1 METNK
6 LRYSY
11 LLPVLMSF
19 LVMSFVD
26 LVGIGVDRVSKDL
39 SLSAT
44 MGQLIPSAAFLWFL
58 LLSVPTGILQARIG
72 KRHMLNIGMG
82 ITALGMFL
90 PFFTVSFA
98 MVLAGFA
105 LLGIGNTI
113 VQVSANPLLVDVVP
127 GNRISSFMSFS
138 QFIKAI
144 GSMIGAPFAALCAI
158 QFGDWE
164 LIYLVFGIVSILSVL
179 WLGSVKI
186 PERGIERDG
195 VTESRGDEV
204 TKLRSDGVENV
215 TKVTFGSAFK
225 LLGNSYIFLMVLSIF
240 VVVGVDV
247 GFNSNSGQFLI
258 RHFHIDEI
266 AAESGRS
273 VYFFGRMLGTFMGA
287 ILLTRLS
294 PRKFFIWT
302 SVLGIIALFIL
313 IFSTAHIMAWIL
325 VFVIGL
331 AVANIWPLVFSITI
345 ERYPDRGNEVSGLM
359 MMAIFGGA
367 VIPLLMG
374 WLTDLIG
381 PIAGMAVLIVCM
393 FYLLGVALYSLKR

>member
-6 LRYSY
+6 LRYSH

-26 LVGIGVDRVSKDL
+26 LVGIGVDRVSKDMA
-39 SLSAT
+39 LSAT

-58 LLSVPTGILQARIG
+58 LLSVPTGIIQARIG

-90 PFFTVSFA
+90 PFFSYSFGT
-98 MVLAGFA
+98 VLAGFA

-127 GNRISSFMSFS
+127 GNRVSSFMSFS

-144 GSMIGAPFAALCAI
+144 GSMIGAPLAALFAM
-158 QFGDWE
+158 QFGDWK
-164 LIYLVFGIVSILSVL
+164 LIFLVFGIVSILSVL
-179 WLGSVKI
+179 WLSSVKI
-186 PERGIERDG
+186 EERQVVGQ
-195 VTESRGDEV
+195 
-204 TKLRSDGVENV
+204 
-215 TKVTFGSAFK
+215 KVTFGTAFK
-225 LLGNSYIFLMVLSIF
+225 LLGNGFIFLMVLSIF
-240 VVVGVDV
+240 VVVGIDV

-258 RHFHIDEI
+258 KHFGIDST

-273 VYFFGRMLGTFMGA
+273 IYFFGRMLGTFLGA

-302 SVLGIIALFIL
+302 TILGIAALLIIL
-313 IFSTAHIMAWIL
+313 VSKEHYMAWIL

-345 ERYPDRGNEVSGLM
+345 EKYPDRANEVSGLM
-359 MMAIFGGA
+359 MMAICGGA

-374 WLTDLIG
+374 WITDVSG
-381 PIAGMAVLIVCM
+381 TIAGMTVLIVCM
-393 FYLLGVALYSLKR
+393 VYLLGVAIYSLRK

>member
-1 METNK
+1 MKTTK
-6 LRYSY
+6 LNYSH

-19 LVMSFVD
+19 IVMSFVD
-26 LVGIGVDRVSKDL
+26 LVGIGVDRVSKDMD
-39 SLSAT
+39 LSAT

-82 ITALGMFL
+82 ITAIGMLL
-90 PFFTVSFA
+90 PFFVYTFGTV
-98 MVLAGFA
+98 LIGFS

-138 QFIKAI
+138 QFIKSV
-144 GSMIGAPFAALCAI
+144 GSMIGAPLAALFAI
-158 QFGDWE
+158 QFGDWK
-164 LIYLVFGIVSILSVL
+164 LIFLVFGIVSIISVL
-179 WLGSVKI
+179 WLGSVKVE
-186 PERGIERDG
+186 ERKQEGQ
-195 VTESRGDEV
+195 S
-204 TKLRSDGVENV
+204 
-215 TKVTFGSAFK
+215 VTFGSAFK
-225 LLGNSYIFLMVLSIF
+225 LLGNGFILLMVLSIF
-240 VVVGVDV
+240 VVVGIDV

-258 RHFHIDEI
+258 KHFGMEDV

-273 VYFFGRMLGTFMGA
+273 VYFFGRMLGTFAGA

-294 PRKFFIWT
+294 SRKFFIWT
-302 SVLGIIALFIL
+302 CVLGIIALVIIL
-313 IFSTAHIMAWIL
+313 FSSAHIMAWIL

-345 ERYPDRGNEVSGLM
+345 EKFPTRSNEISGLM
-359 MMAIFGGA
+359 MMAICGGA

-374 WLTDLIG
+374 WITDISG
-381 PIAGMAVLIVCM
+381 TIAGMSVLIVCM
-393 FYLLGVALYSLKR
+393 VYLLIVALITLKK

>member
-6 LRYSY
+6 LKYSH

-26 LVGIGVDRVSKDL
+26 LVGIGVDRVSKDM

-58 LLSVPTGILQARIG
+58 LLSVPTGIIQARIG

-90 PFFTVSFA
+90 PFFSYSFGT
-98 MVLAGFA
+98 VLAGFA

-127 GNRISSFMSFS
+127 GNRVSSFMSFS

-144 GSMIGAPFAALCAI
+144 GSMIGAPLAALLAI
-158 QFGDWE
+158 QFGDWK
-164 LIYLVFGIVSILSVL
+164 LIFLVFGIVSILSVL

-186 PERGIERDG
+186 CERGHEGEVVDG
-195 VTESRGDEV
+195 
-204 TKLRSDGVENV
+204 SDGKSESKNA
-215 TKVTFGSAFK
+215 TKVTFGTAFK
-225 LLGNSYIFLMVLSIF
+225 LLGNSFIFLMVLSIF
-240 VVVGVDV
+240 VVVGIDV

-258 RHFHIDEI
+258 KHFGIDST

-273 VYFFGRMLGTFMGA
+273 IYFFGRMLGTFLGA
-287 ILLTRLS
+287 IMLTRFS
-294 PRKFFIWT
+294 SRKFFVWT
-302 SVLGIIALFIL
+302 TILGIVALLLIL
-313 IFSTAHIMAWIL
+313 FSKEHYMAWIL

-345 ERYPDRGNEVSGLM
+345 EKFPTRANEVSGLM
-359 MMAIFGGA
+359 MMAICGGA

-374 WLTDLIG
+374 WITDMSG
-381 PIAGMAVLIVCM
+381 TIAGMAVLIVCM
-393 FYLLGVALYSLKR
+393 VYLLGVAVYSLRR

>member
-6 LRYSY
+6 LRYPH

-19 LVMSFVD
+19 MVMSFVD
-26 LVGIGVDRVSKDL
+26 LVGIGVDRVSKDMA
-39 SLSAT
+39 LSAT

-58 LLSVPTGILQARIG
+58 LLSVPTGIIQARIG

-82 ITALGMFL
+82 ITALGMLL
-90 PFFTVSFA
+90 PFFSYSFGT
-98 MVLAGFA
+98 VLAGFA

-158 QFGDWE
+158 QFGDWK
-164 LIYLVFGIVSILSVL
+164 LIFLVFGIVSILSVV
-179 WLGSVKI
+179 WLGSIKI
-186 PERGIERDG
+186 EERQAEGQ
-195 VTESRGDEV
+195 
-204 TKLRSDGVENV
+204 
-215 TKVTFGSAFK
+215 KVNFGSAFK
-225 LLGNSYIFLMVLSIF
+225 LLGNGFILLMVLSIF

-258 RHFHIDEI
+258 KHFGIDST

-273 VYFFGRMLGTFMGA
+273 VYFFGRMLGTFLGA
-287 ILLTRLS
+287 ILLTKLS
-294 PRKFFIWT
+294 PKKFLVW
-302 SVLGIIALFIL
+302 SSLLGIAALVIIL
-313 IFSTAHIMAWIL
+313 LSKEHMMAWGL

-331 AVANIWPLVFSITI
+331 AVSNIWPLVFSITI
-345 ERYPDRGNEVSGLM
+345 ERYPDRANEVSGLM
-359 MMAIFGGA
+359 MMAICGGA

-374 WLTDLIG
+374 WITDMSG
-381 PIAGMAVLIVCM
+381 TIAGMAVLIVCM
-393 FYLLGVALYSLKR
+393 VYLLGVGIYTLKK

>member
-6 LRYSY
+6 LKYSH

-19 LVMSFVD
+19 MVMSFVD
-26 LVGIGVDRVSKDL
+26 LVGIGVDRISKDMA
-39 SLSAT
+39 LSAT

-90 PFFTVSFA
+90 PFFTDSFG
-98 MVLAGFA
+98 MVLVGFS

-113 VQVSANPLLVDVVP
+113 VQVSANPLLVDVVT
-127 GNRISSFMSFS
+127 GQKVSSFMSFS
-138 QFIKAI
+138 QFIKAV
-144 GSMIGAPFAALCAI
+144 GSMMGAPLAALFAI
-158 QFGDWE
+158 QFGNWE
-164 LIYLVFGIVSILSVL
+164 LIFLVFGIVSILSAL

-186 PERGIERDG
+186 PERGQEG
-195 VTESRGDEV
+195 QEGQ
-204 TKLRSDGVENV
+204 
-215 TKVTFGSAFK
+215 KVTFSSAFK
-225 LLGNSYIFLMVLSIF
+225 LLGNGFILLMVLSIF
-240 VVVGVDV
+240 VVVGIDV

-258 RHFHIDEI
+258 KHFGIEST

-273 VYFFGRMLGTFMGA
+273 IYFFGRMLGTFLGA
-287 ILLTRLS
+287 ILLTKLS
-294 PRKFFIWT
+294 PKKFFIWT
-302 SVLGIIALFIL
+302 TVLGIVALLVIL
-313 IFSTAHIMAWIL
+313 LSKEHYMAWIL

-345 ERYPDRGNEVSGLM
+345 EKFPDRANEVSGLM
-359 MMAIFGGA
+359 MMAICGGA

-374 WLTDLIG
+374 WITDMSGTIT
-381 PIAGMAVLIVCM
+381 GMAVLIACM
-393 FYLLGVALYSLKR
+393 VYLLGVAIYSLKK